1 MSQPFFVSHDGRPF
15 QDEMKREPHEE
26 SVVETSLTQL
36 CLTAAEAAKKAS
48 SKGTK
53 NV

>member
-15 QDEMKREPHEE
+15 QDEIKREPHEE
-26 SVVETSLTQL
+26 TVVETTFTQL
-36 CLTAAEAAKKAS
+36 CLTAAEAGKKAS
-48 SKGTK
+48 SKGPK